1 VGQPD
6 RNERKADQQPDA
18 AHEPT
23 AEEYDYTEAIE
34 ANGDLVERLRS
45 GDVHALASL
54 VQAVTGKKVTSSR
67 IIESTR

>member
-1 VGQPD
+1 MEPD
-6 RNERKADQQPDA
+6 RKERQADQQPDA
-18 AHEPT
+18 VPAPA

-34 ANGDLVERLRS
+34 ANSDLVERLRS

-54 VQAVTGKKVTSSR
+54 IQAATGKKVTSSR

>member
-1 VGQPD
+1 MAQSD
-6 RNERKADQQPDA
+6 RDERKADQRPDA
-18 AHEPT
+18 AHEPA

-34 ANGDLVERLRS
+34 ANSDLVERLRS

-54 VQAVTGKKVTSSR
+54 IQAATGKKVTSSR

>member
-1 VGQPD
+1 MEQD
-6 RNERKADQQPDA
+6 RNERKADQRPDA
-18 AHEPT
+18 PA

-34 ANGDLVERLRS
+34 ANSDLVERLRS

-54 VQAVTGKKVTSSR
+54 IQAATGKRVTSSR